1 MTNSLQLLS
10 NALNEKPSLALSFYS
25 FGAVM
30 TQRKGEAICE
40 YAVDPTQIAQAL
52 SAKVV
57 FDTGILSE
65 NTILLRQ
72 EGVKK
77 TIVEYRP
84 AQKTGLFVEGS
95 ETAIRIPLPPLVLIR
110 TSQQQQ
116 PDYQFFAVKQ
126 RPTLTSE
133 LFVAPFP
140 NVNSHGSICWGTV
153 RQVHDQASSAALT
166 HDWAVL
172 LGSPFGDHSCS
183 SKSKKFPRD
192 IRRQWMA
199 LEQRKARRYPV
210 SDLVSAKTTLAQVL
224 GEKA

>member
-10 NALNEKPSLALSFYS
+10 NALNEKPSLSLSFYS
-25 FGAVM
+25 FGVMM

-40 YAVDPTQIAQAL
+40 YAVDPTQVAQAL

-140 NVNSHGSICWGTV
+140 NVNSHGSISWGTE

-224 GEKA
+224 GDKQ

>member
-1 MTNSLQLLS
+1 M
-10 NALNEKPSLALSFYS
+10 
-25 FGAVM
+25 
-30 TQRKGEAICE
+30 
-40 YAVDPTQIAQAL
+40 
-52 SAKVV
+52 

-65 NTILLRQ
+65 NTILVRQ

-95 ETAIRIPLPPLVLIR
+95 ETAIRIPLPPLLLIR

-140 NVNSHGSICWGTV
+140 NVNAQGNICWGTV
-153 RQVHDQASSAALT
+153 RQVREQESSAALT

-183 SKSKKFPRD
+183 NKSKKFPRD
-192 IRRQWMA
+192 IRQHWIA
-199 LEQRKARRYPV
+199 LEQHQARRYPL
-210 SDLVSAKTTLAQVL
+210 SDLISAKTTLAQVL